1 MGSFGTLIKKSAV
14 ESLVLRYYRSLFT
27 LLRKLTMTQDEL
39 KQKVAQAALHYIKD
53 VGIIGVGTGSTVK
66 HFIDFLGDFR
76 ADIEGAVS
84 SSEVSTA
91 HLKKVGIPVF
101 DLNAVGTLDVY
112 IDGADEVSPHKHLI
126 KGGGGALTREKI
138 IASMAKQFIC
148 ICDASKQVAVLGNFA
163 LPVEIIPLSKGIVTQ
178 ELAKLGGTV
187 SLRMAK
193 DTRADLGQ
201 TPSQPF
207 VTDNGGWILDVAGLK
222 ITNPLG
228 LETQINQIAGVITVG
243 LFAKEKADI
252 LLVSNVLGVSRMTF

>member
-1 MGSFGTLIKKSAV
+1 MN
-14 ESLVLRYYRSLFT
+14 
-27 LLRKLTMTQDEL
+27 QDQL
-39 KQKVAQAALHYIKD
+39 KQLVGEAARDEVLKLAAGQ
-53 VGIIGVGTGSTVK
+53 VLGVGTGSTANC
-66 HFIDFLGDFR
+66 FIDALAPHKHHFSGT
-76 ADIEGAVS
+76 VS
-84 SSEVSTA
+84 SSNATTERL
-91 HLKKVGIPVF
+91 LKHGFKV
-101 DLNAVGTLDVY
+101 LDPNDVDVLPTY
-112 IDGADEVSPHKHLI
+112 VDGADEIDPAGHMI

-252 LLVSNVLGVSRMTF
+252 LLVSNASGVSRMTF